1 MAILKLAPALKDY
14 LWGGQR
20 WIRCWEP
27 IGVTS
32 PITSSVSSISSPSI
46 RRSSRRPA
54 TNNRETKNTCESEM
68 QVFLFCIVL
77 SDYCLTKCIVTPKEV
92 DLTPPSS
99 FLKVIFAS
107 PVSLK
112 PSDNS
117 SQLALVT
124 SSPEAR
130 TASGTVTVQGQND
143 FIFRCAL
150 LASDGHGFA
159 FPGTDVFGIGDIL
172 VASFSAGAQ
181 QYCKHEDHDQQFLFY
196 LDKFLSL
203 YFSLTIF

>member
-46 RRSSRRPA
+46 RRSLRRPA
-54 TNNRETKNTCESEM
+54 TNNRETKNTCESET

-77 SDYCLTKCIVTPKEV
+77 SDYCLTKCIVTPKTV

-124 SSPEAR
+124 SSPEAG
-130 TASGTVTVQGQND
+130 TAVPSP
-143 FIFRCAL
+143 FR
-150 LASDGHGFA
+150 
-159 FPGTDVFGIGDIL
+159 VRMI
-172 VASFSAGAQ
+172 SFSGA
-181 QYCKHEDHDQQFLFY
+181 L
-196 LDKFLSL
+196 
-203 YFSLTIF
+203 FSLPMVMDSHFQVPMYLELATSLLPLSPQALSSIASMKTMISSFFFIWISSFHCISL